1 MASVPLRSNEWT
13 FHPGDLGSEDVQA
26 LLAFHFEQMR
36 SSSPPEAC
44 HVLALEG
51 LRDPRVTFWSAR
63 EGDRLVGVGALK
75 ALAADHGEVKSMRTA
90 PEALGRGVGRAM
102 LHHIVAEARRRG
114 YARLSLETGSTQP
127 FAAALRLY
135 ESEGFVPCGPFGD
148 YDATP
153 FTRFFT

>member
-1 MASVPLRSNEWT
+1 M
-13 FHPGDLGSEDVQA
+13 
-26 LLAFHFEQMR
+26 
-36 SSSPPEAC
+36 
-44 HVLALEG
+44 LALAG

-75 ALAADHGEVKSMRTA
+75 ALAPDHGEVKSMRTA

-114 YARLSLETGSTQP
+114 YARLSLETGSTQC
-127 FAAALRLY
+127 FGAALRLY

-148 YDATP
+148 YKATP
-153 FTRFFT
+153 FTRFFTRRL